1 MRVTDARLI
10 RLKDFCQLEAWVTL
24 ESMQS
29 DPFLLWYRFP
39 LDYITAV
46 SVGLNDAFL
55 AALLTP
61 AMALGERLKIE
72 GAVSGRLMQS
82 LPLLQAIYQEW
93 NADLSIISVDSSG
106 LDLSA
111 PDEGRARRVGLFF
124 SLGVDSFYSLLKNNR
139 DHPGD
144 EKTIDDL
151 IFVRGLDIAID
162 DPKVDDLF
170 ATSVLNAK
178 SVADQF
184 RKTLLVAST
193 NLRHLTGRFVSW
205 GKTCHGAA
213 LASIALALGE
223 GFTEVNIA
231 STYDWEHLMP
241 WGSHPK
247 LDPLW
252 SNGKVLLSHDGC
264 EATRLDKTRLVSE
277 HPIALETLRVC
288 YENPDALYNCGK
300 CRKCLRTMFELQQSG
315 ALERCRAFPQN
326 PRIKEVLEKSQGILG
341 WHNITDLEVF
351 DIHAHGVSD
360 AESGR
365 GHRTE

>member
-1 MRVTDARLI
+1 MRVTDSRLI
-10 RLKDFCQLEAWVTL
+10 QLGDSCQLEAWVTL

-39 LDYITAV
+39 LDYMTAV
-46 SVGLNDAFL
+46 SVGLNDAFV

-61 AMALGERLKIE
+61 AMALGEPLRIE
-72 GAVSGRLMQS
+72 GVVSGQLMQS
-82 LPLLQAIYQEW
+82 LPRLQAIYQEW
-93 NADLSIISVDSSG
+93 NAGLSIISVDSFG
-106 LDLSA
+106 LDLRA
-111 PDEGRARRVGLFF
+111 THEGHARRVSLFF

-151 IFVRGLDIAID
+151 LFVRGLDIAID

-170 ATSVLNAK
+170 NMTVLNA
-178 SVADQF
+178 SRVADQYC
-184 RKTLLVAST
+184 KTLIVAST
-193 NLRHLTGRFVSW
+193 NLRHFTNRFVNW

-223 GFTEVNIA
+223 RFTEVNIA

-241 WGSHPK
+241 WGSHPE

-288 YENPDALYNCGK
+288 YENPDSLYNCGR
-300 CRKCLRTMFELQQSG
+300 CQKCLLTMVELQRCG
-315 ALERCRAFPQN
+315 ALERCRTFPQN
-326 PRIKEVLEKSQGILG
+326 PRIKHVLEKSNGLIGQ
-341 WHNITDLEVF
+341 HNIV
-351 DIHAHGVSD
+351 VY
-360 AESGR
+360 
-365 GHRTE
+365 

>member
-1 MRVTDARLI
+1 MRVSDARLI
-10 RLKDFCQLEAWVTL
+10 RLRDSCQLEAWVTL
-24 ESMQS
+24 ESIPS

-46 SVGLNDAFL
+46 SVGLNDAFV

-61 AMALGERLKIE
+61 AMKLGERLKIE
-72 GAVSGRLMQS
+72 GLVSEQLMQS
-82 LPLLQAIYQEW
+82 LPQLQAIYQEW
-93 NADLSIISVDSSG
+93 NEGLSIISVEPSG
-106 LDLSA
+106 LDRSA
-111 PDEGRARRVGLFF
+111 AHKERARRVSLFF

-151 IFVRGLDIAID
+151 LFVRGLDIAID

-170 ATSVLNAK
+170 AMSVLNAK
-178 SVADQF
+178 MVADRF

-193 NLRHLTGRFVSW
+193 NLRHFTNRFVSW

-223 GFTEVNIA
+223 RFTEVIIA
-231 STYDWEHLMP
+231 STYDWEHLFP
-241 WGSHPK
+241 WGSHPQ

-252 SNGKVLLSHDGC
+252 SNGKVLFSHDGC

-288 YENPDALYNCGK
+288 YENPDSLYNCGK
-300 CRKCLRTMFELQQSG
+300 CRKCLRTMVELQRWG
-315 ALERCRAFPQN
+315 ALERCRTFPQN
-326 PRIKEVLEKSQGILG
+326 PRIKDVVEKSKGIIGQDHIIIL
-341 WHNITDLEVF
+341 
-351 DIHAHGVSD
+351 
-360 AESGR
+360 
-365 GHRTE
+365 

>member
-10 RLKDFCQLEAWVTL
+10 RLGDSCQLESWVTL
-24 ESMQS
+24 ESIQS

-39 LDYITAV
+39 LEYITAV
-46 SVGLNDAFL
+46 SVGLNDAFV

-61 AMALGERLKIE
+61 AMALGERLRIE
-72 GAVSGRLMQS
+72 GVVSGQLMQS

-93 NADLSIISVDSSG
+93 NAGLSIIPVDSLG
-106 LDLSA
+106 LDLRTA
-111 PDEGRARRVGLFF
+111 QEGHARRVSLFF

-151 IFVRGLDIAID
+151 LFVRGLDIAID
-162 DPKVDDLF
+162 DPKVDDLSSM
-170 ATSVLNAK
+170 TVLNARR
-178 SVADQF
+178 VADQF
-184 RKTLLVAST
+184 RKTLIVAST
-193 NLRHLTGRFVSW
+193 NLRHFTNRFVSW

-223 GFTEVNIA
+223 RFTAVNIA
-231 STYDWEHLMP
+231 STYDWEHLVP

-288 YENPDALYNCGK
+288 YENPNSLYNCGR
-300 CRKCLRTMFELQQSG
+300 CQKCLLTMVELQRCG
-315 ALERCRAFPQN
+315 ALERCCTFPQN
-326 PRIKEVLEKSQGILG
+326 PRIKHVLEKSNGLIG
-341 WHNITDLEVF
+341 
-351 DIHAHGVSD
+351 A
-360 AESGR
+360 A
-365 GHRTE
+365 

>member
-1 MRVTDARLI
+1 MRVSDARLI
-10 RLKDFCQLEAWVTL
+10 RHRDSCQLEAWVTL

-39 LDYITAV
+39 LDYIAAV
-46 SVGLNDAFL
+46 SVGLSDAFV

-61 AMALGERLKIE
+61 AMALGERLRIE
-72 GAVSGRLMQS
+72 GVVSDQLMQS
-82 LPLLQAIYQEW
+82 LPLLQAIYKEW
-93 NADLSIISVDSSG
+93 NTGLSIISVDSFG
-106 LDLSA
+106 LDPSA
-111 PDEGRARRVGLFF
+111 AHEERTRRVSLFF

-139 DHPGD
+139 DHPND

-151 IFVRGLDIAID
+151 LFVRGLDIAID
-162 DPKVDDLF
+162 DPEVDDLF
-170 ATSVLNAK
+170 DMSVLNAK

-184 RKTLLVAST
+184 RKTLLIAST
-193 NLRHLTGRFVSW
+193 NLRHFTNRFVSW

-213 LASIALALGE
+213 LASIALALSKR
-223 GFTEVNIA
+223 FTEVNIA
-231 STYDWEHLMP
+231 STYDWEHLVP

-288 YENPDALYNCGK
+288 YENPDSVYNCGR
-300 CRKCLRTMFELQQSG
+300 CQKCLLTMVELQRCG
-315 ALERCRAFPQN
+315 ALELCRTFPQN
-326 PRIKEVLEKSQGILG
+326 PRIKDVLEKSKGIIG
-341 WHNITDLEVF
+341 
-351 DIHAHGVSD
+351 
-360 AESGR
+360 
-365 GHRTE
+365 

>member
-10 RLKDFCQLEAWVTL
+10 RLRDSCQLEASVTL
-24 ESMQS
+24 ESVQS

-39 LDYITAV
+39 LDYVTAV
-46 SVGLNDAFL
+46 SVGLNDAFV

-61 AMALGERLKIE
+61 AMALGERLRIE
-72 GAVSGRLMQS
+72 GLVSAQLMQS

-93 NADLSIISVDSSG
+93 NAGLSIISVDSSG

-111 PDEGRARRVGLFF
+111 AHEGRARRVSLFF

-151 IFVRGLDIAID
+151 LFVRGLDIAID
-162 DPKVDDLF
+162 DPRVDDLF
-170 ATSVLNAK
+170 AMSVLNAK
-178 SVADQF
+178 RVADQF

-193 NLRHLTGRFVSW
+193 NLRHFTNRFVSW

-213 LASIALALGE
+213 LASIALALSE
-223 GFTEVNIA
+223 RFTEVNIA
-231 STYDWEHLMP
+231 ATYDWEHLLP
-241 WGSHPK
+241 WGSHPR

-288 YENPDALYNCGK
+288 YENPDSLYNCGR
-300 CRKCLRTMFELQQSG
+300 CRKCLRTMVELQQFG
-315 ALERCRAFPQN
+315 ALERCRTFPQD
-326 PRIKEVLEKSQGILG
+326 PSIKDFLEKNK
-341 WHNITDLEVF
+341 HNWI
-351 DIHAHGVSD
+351 A
-360 AESGR
+360 
-365 GHRTE
+365 